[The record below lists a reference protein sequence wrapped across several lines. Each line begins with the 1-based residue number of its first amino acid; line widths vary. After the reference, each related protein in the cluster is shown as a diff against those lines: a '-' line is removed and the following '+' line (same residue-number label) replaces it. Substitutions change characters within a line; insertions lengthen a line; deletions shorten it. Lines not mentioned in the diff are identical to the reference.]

1 MKKAILSLVMMVVS
15 VASTAKAENNTNELK
30 QPFYEC
36 ALTFKAQGGGV
47 QLIVGSY
54 KLTGRGTI
62 HCVDIAGNEQN
73 VDVKVTLGGPHIAP
87 NLAIGKFRV
96 AGIASGIGVAA
107 GPEALLG
114 TYYTVGG
121 RAAVIVGAGAA
132 AAVHGGREALTMNLA
147 MSLERGLGI
156 QAGFNKMT
164 IEALN

>member
-1 MKKAILSLVMMVVS
+1 MKKTLLGLLMMVTS
-15 VASTAKAENNTNELK
+15 VGLSAKAEVSTNELK

-36 ALTFKAQGGGV
+36 ALTFKAQGGGI

-62 HCVDIAGNEQN
+62 HCKDIAGNEKN
-73 VDVKVTLGGPHIAP
+73 INVKVTFGGSPVAP
-87 NLAIGKFRV
+87 NIAIGTFRV
-96 AGIASGIGVAA
+96 AGIATGIGVAS

-121 RAAVIVGAGAA
+121 RAALIVGAGAV
-132 AAVHGGREALTMNLA
+132 AAVHGGKEAVTMNLA
-147 MSLERGLGI
+147 MSLERGIGI